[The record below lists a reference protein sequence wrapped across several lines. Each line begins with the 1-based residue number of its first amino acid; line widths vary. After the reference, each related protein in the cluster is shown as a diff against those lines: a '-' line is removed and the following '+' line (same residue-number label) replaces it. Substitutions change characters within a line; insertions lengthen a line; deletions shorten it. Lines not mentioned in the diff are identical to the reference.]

1 MPKPE
6 VKEVKI
12 TSTVRYQ
19 PSERDTELLTKWKA
33 RFKRAKEFREPYQAK
48 WLRMYQLYR
57 AYQNKQNYA
66 YNTRLMPPIA
76 FEIVKTV
83 VSRLATAKRKTQ
95 IIPRHRDDVG
105 SGMLQSWDDL
115 VNYDF

>member
-48 WLRMYQLYR
+48 WLRMYMLYR

-66 YNTRLMPPIA
+66 YSTRLMPPIA
-76 FEIVKTV
+76 FEIVQTV
-83 VSRLATAKRKTQ
+83 VSRLATAKRKTR
-95 IIPRHRDDVG
+95 ILPREKNDAESESLD
-105 SGMLQSWDDL
+105 S
-115 VNYDF
+115 